1 MTTPKKTPQKKGVTK
16 RRPLKRTKPNRSGTA
31 SKKAASDQLNDREEH
46 DHAQDP
52 AIDEVV
58 ANAVRSSYDTLAQTI
73 AQGREAAD
81 KFRQGQYNMR
91 EVPADVEKMILRLLD
106 LARQLS
112 GTTIDIVE
120 QLLQQLTSAA
130 SLPEPGAT
138 KVPPFRE
145 HRPSPTTEESD
156 SMPILVRFEGGG
168 KGASSPTVSLNRPTM
183 AIRPDQMVVAPLAPR
198 KGKGAPL
205 DKVEMSFDA
214 SIMGLVAT
222 VTVPPKQPPGTYV
235 GYVVAPGK
243 GEEVDEELLG
253 LLVVKLA

>member
-1 MTTPKKTPQKKGVTK
+1 MTTRKKSPPKKPRTK
-16 RRPLKRTKPNRSGTA
+16 RPPIERDKAIRSGVSAKKASAPKPNGS
-31 SKKAASDQLNDREEH
+31 AAK
-46 DHAQDP
+46 DHADDP

-58 ANAVRSSYDTLAQTI
+58 AQAVRSSYDTLAQTI

-81 KFRQGQYNMR
+81 RFRQGQYNMR

-120 QLLQQLTSAA
+120 QLIHQLTSVA

-145 HRPSPTTEESD
+145 HGQPSGKPEAAAAD
-156 SMPILVRFEGGG
+156 MLPLAVRFSGGG
-168 KGASSPTVSLNRPTM
+168 KNARSATTSLAKPTVPTRPE
-183 AIRPDQMVVAPLAPR
+183 QMSAAVLAPR
-198 KGKGAPL
+198 SGKAKPL
-205 DKVEMSFDA
+205 DKVEFSYDA

-222 VTVPPKQPPGTYV
+222 VTIPPKQPPGTYV
-235 GYVVAPGK
+235 GYVVAEGQ
-243 GEEVDEELLG
+243 EEPLG
-253 LLVVKLA
+253 LLVVTLS